1 MRVSH
6 FWPGKKGAK
15 DLNENKMGVQPV
27 NRLLVSMS
35 VPMMVSMLV
44 QALYNVVD
52 SIFVASLSEDALTAV
67 SLAFPWQ
74 NLMIAVGVGT
84 GVGVNAWLSRCL
96 GEKDQ
101 RSANS
106 TAENGI
112 FLAMASYL
120 VFAVTGMLISRPFF
134 TLQTS
139 SAVIAEEG
147 FQYMWIVSV
156 FGIGLFL
163 QTMNEKILAST
174 GRTNLTMVSQLA
186 GAAINIVLD
195 PIMIFGLFG
204 FPALGV
210 AGAAIATVTGQ
221 IIGGLLGVWFNS
233 RLNREIQI
241 RFRGFRPDR
250 AIIGHIYSVGL
261 PSIILQSI
269 GSIMTFSM
277 NQILISFS
285 TTAAAVLGV
294 YFKLQS
300 FVFMPIFGLN
310 NGMVPI
316 VAYNYGA
323 AKPVRIMKTLKLA
336 IAYAL
341 SIMGVG
347 LLLFQLLPGTF
358 LDLFQASDNMKSIGI
373 PALRIISLCFVPAGF
388 GIICGS
394 FFQAMGHGMIAMWVS
409 IVRQLGALIPLAWL
423 LSRTGQLNL
432 VWLAFPL
439 AEIVAVVI
447 TTFGLRRVIRTQI
460 RPLYGKQPQDPGT
473 A

>member
-1 MRVSH
+1 M
-6 FWPGKKGAK
+6 
-15 DLNENKMGVQPV
+15 NENKMGVQPV

-101 RSANS
+101 RSANA

-186 GAAINIVLD
+186 GAVINIVLD

-250 AIIGHIYSVGL
+250 GIIGHIYSVGL

-432 VWLAFPL
+432 V
-439 AEIVAVVI
+439 
-447 TTFGLRRVIRTQI
+447 
-460 RPLYGKQPQDPGT
+460 
-473 A
+473 

>member
-1 MRVSH
+1 
-6 FWPGKKGAK
+6 
-15 DLNENKMGVQPV
+15 MGVQPV

-112 FLAMASYL
+112 FLAMTSYL

-186 GAAINIVLD
+186 GAVINIVLD

-347 LLLFQLLPGTF
+347 LLLFQLLPGVF

>member
-1 MRVSH
+1 M
-6 FWPGKKGAK
+6 
-15 DLNENKMGVQPV
+15 
-27 NRLLVSMS
+27 
-35 VPMMVSMLV
+35 
-44 QALYNVVD
+44 
-52 SIFVASLSEDALTAV
+52 
-67 SLAFPWQ
+67 
-74 NLMIAVGVGT
+74 
-84 GVGVNAWLSRCL
+84 GVNAWLSRCL

-101 RSANS
+101 RSANA

-186 GAAINIVLD
+186 GAVINIVLD

-250 AIIGHIYSVGL
+250 GIIGHIYSVGL

>member
-1 MRVSH
+1 M
-6 FWPGKKGAK
+6 
-15 DLNENKMGVQPV
+15 NENKMGVQPV

-101 RSANS
+101 RSANA

-186 GAAINIVLD
+186 GAVINIVLD

-250 AIIGHIYSVGL
+250 GIIGHIYSVGL

>member
-1 MRVSH
+1 M
-6 FWPGKKGAK
+6 
-15 DLNENKMGVQPV
+15 NENKMGVQPV

-101 RSANS
+101 RSANA

-112 FLAMASYL
+112 FLAMTSYL

-269 GSIMTFSM
+269 GSTMTFSM

-439 AEIVAVVI
+439 AEIVAVLI

>member
-1 MRVSH
+1 
-6 FWPGKKGAK
+6 
-15 DLNENKMGVQPV
+15 MGVQPV

-52 SIFVASLSEDALTAV
+52 SIFVASLSENALTAV

-101 RSANS
+101 RSANA

-112 FLAMASYL
+112 FLALASYL

-250 AIIGHIYSVGL
+250 GIIGHIYSVGL

>member
-1 MRVSH
+1 MPGSPGV
-6 FWPGKKGAK
+6 WGKKIPF
-15 DLNENKMGVQPV
+15 QFQRPV
-27 NRLLVSMS
+27 RH
-35 VPMMVSMLV
+35 
-44 QALYNVVD
+44 
-52 SIFVASLSEDALTAV
+52 
-67 SLAFPWQ
+67 
-74 NLMIAVGVGT
+74 
-84 GVGVNAWLSRCL
+84 WLSRCL

-101 RSANS
+101 RSANA

-250 AIIGHIYSVGL
+250 GIIGHIYSVGL

-347 LLLFQLLPGTF
+347 LLLFQLLPGVF

-439 AEIVAVVI
+439 AEIVAVLI

>member
-1 MRVSH
+1 M
-6 FWPGKKGAK
+6 
-15 DLNENKMGVQPV
+15 NENKMGVQPV

-101 RSANS
+101 RSANA

-112 FLAMASYL
+112 FLAMTSYL

-241 RFRGFRPDR
+241 RFRCFRPDR
-250 AIIGHIYSVGL
+250 GIIGHIYSVGL
-261 PSIILQSI
+261 PSIVLQSI

-439 AEIVAVVI
+439 AEIVAVLI

>member
-1 MRVSH
+1 M
-6 FWPGKKGAK
+6 
-15 DLNENKMGVQPV
+15 NENKMGVQPV

-101 RSANS
+101 RSANA

-112 FLAMASYL
+112 FLAMTSYR

-250 AIIGHIYSVGL
+250 GIIGHIYSVGL

-439 AEIVAVVI
+439 AEIVAVLI

>member
-1 MRVSH
+1 M
-6 FWPGKKGAK
+6 
-15 DLNENKMGVQPV
+15 NENKMGVQPV

-101 RSANS
+101 RSANA

-250 AIIGHIYSVGL
+250 GIIGHIYSVGL

-347 LLLFQLLPGTF
+347 LLLFQLLPGVF

>member
-1 MRVSH
+1 M
-6 FWPGKKGAK
+6 
-15 DLNENKMGVQPV
+15 NENKMGVQPV

-101 RSANS
+101 RSANA

-250 AIIGHIYSVGL
+250 GIIGHIYSVGL

-460 RPLYGKQPQDPGT
+460 RPLYGKQPQNPGT

>member
-1 MRVSH
+1 
-6 FWPGKKGAK
+6 
-15 DLNENKMGVQPV
+15 LNENKMGVQPV

-101 RSANS
+101 RSANA

-112 FLAMASYL
+112 FLAMTSYL

-250 AIIGHIYSVGL
+250 GIIGHIYSVGL

-439 AEIVAVVI
+439 AEIVAVLI

>member
-1 MRVSH
+1 
-6 FWPGKKGAK
+6 
-15 DLNENKMGVQPV
+15 MGVQPV

-101 RSANS
+101 RSANA

-250 AIIGHIYSVGL
+250 GIIGHIYSVGL

-347 LLLFQLLPGTF
+347 LLLFQLLPGVF

-460 RPLYGKQPQDPGT
+460 RPLYGKQPQNPGT

>member
-1 MRVSH
+1 M
-6 FWPGKKGAK
+6 
-15 DLNENKMGVQPV
+15 NENKMGVQPV

>member
-1 MRVSH
+1 
-6 FWPGKKGAK
+6 
-15 DLNENKMGVQPV
+15 
-27 NRLLVSMS
+27 
-35 VPMMVSMLV
+35 
-44 QALYNVVD
+44 
-52 SIFVASLSEDALTAV
+52 
-67 SLAFPWQ
+67 
-74 NLMIAVGVGT
+74 
-84 GVGVNAWLSRCL
+84 
-96 GEKDQ
+96 
-101 RSANS
+101 
-106 TAENGI
+106 
-112 FLAMASYL
+112 
-120 VFAVTGMLISRPFF
+120 
-134 TLQTS
+134 
-139 SAVIAEEG
+139 
-147 FQYMWIVSV
+147 
-156 FGIGLFL
+156 
-163 QTMNEKILAST
+163 
-174 GRTNLTMVSQLA
+174 
-186 GAAINIVLD
+186 
-195 PIMIFGLFG
+195 
-204 FPALGV
+204 
-210 AGAAIATVTGQ
+210 
-221 IIGGLLGVWFNS
+221 
-233 RLNREIQI
+233 EIQI

-250 AIIGHIYSVGL
+250 GIIGHIYSVGL

-439 AEIVAVVI
+439 AEIVAVLI

>member
-1 MRVSH
+1 M
-6 FWPGKKGAK
+6 
-15 DLNENKMGVQPV
+15 NENKMGVQPV

-101 RSANS
+101 RSANA

-186 GAAINIVLD
+186 GAVINIVLD

-241 RFRGFRPDR
+241 RFRGFRPHR
-250 AIIGHIYSVGL
+250 GIIGHIYSVGL

>member
-1 MRVSH
+1 M
-6 FWPGKKGAK
+6 
-15 DLNENKMGVQPV
+15 NENKMGVQPV

-101 RSANS
+101 RSANA

-186 GAAINIVLD
+186 GAVINIVLD

-250 AIIGHIYSVGL
+250 GIIGHIYSVGL

-347 LLLFQLLPGTF
+347 LLLFQLLPGVF

-439 AEIVAVVI
+439 AEIVAVLI

>member
-1 MRVSH
+1 M
-6 FWPGKKGAK
+6 
-15 DLNENKMGVQPV
+15 NENKMGVQPV

-112 FLAMASYL
+112 FLAMTSYL

-250 AIIGHIYSVGL
+250 GIIGHIYSVGL

>member
-1 MRVSH
+1 M
-6 FWPGKKGAK
+6 
-15 DLNENKMGVQPV
+15 NENKMGVQPV

-250 AIIGHIYSVGL
+250 GIIGHIYSVGL

>member
-1 MRVSH
+1 M
-6 FWPGKKGAK
+6 
-15 DLNENKMGVQPV
+15 NENKMGVLPV

-52 SIFVASLSEDALTAV
+52 SIFVASLSENALTAV

-101 RSANS
+101 RSANA

-112 FLAMASYL
+112 FLALASYL

-250 AIIGHIYSVGL
+250 GIIEHIYSVGL

-347 LLLFQLLPGTF
+347 LLLFQLLPGVF

>member
-1 MRVSH
+1 
-6 FWPGKKGAK
+6 
-15 DLNENKMGVQPV
+15 MGVQPV

-101 RSANS
+101 RSANA

-250 AIIGHIYSVGL
+250 GIIGHIYSVGL

-347 LLLFQLLPGTF
+347 LLLFQLLPGVF

-439 AEIVAVVI
+439 AEIVAVLI

>member
-1 MRVSH
+1 M
-6 FWPGKKGAK
+6 
-15 DLNENKMGVQPV
+15 NENKMGVQPV

-84 GVGVNAWLSRCL
+84 GVNAWLSRCL

-112 FLAMASYL
+112 FLAMTSYL

-250 AIIGHIYSVGL
+250 GIIGHIYSVGL

-460 RPLYGKQPQDPGT
+460 RPLYGKQPQNPGT

>member
-1 MRVSH
+1 M
-6 FWPGKKGAK
+6 
-15 DLNENKMGVQPV
+15 NENKMGVQPV

-101 RSANS
+101 RSANA

-112 FLAMASYL
+112 FLAMTSYL

-250 AIIGHIYSVGL
+250 GIIGHIYSVGL

-394 FFQAMGHGMIAMWVS
+394 FFQSMGHGMIAMWVS

-439 AEIVAVVI
+439 AEIVAVLI

>member
-1 MRVSH
+1 M
-6 FWPGKKGAK
+6 
-15 DLNENKMGVQPV
+15 NENKMGVQPV

-101 RSANS
+101 RSANA

-347 LLLFQLLPGTF
+347 LLLFQLLPGVF

>member
-1 MRVSH
+1 M
-6 FWPGKKGAK
+6 
-15 DLNENKMGVQPV
+15 NENKMGVQPV

-112 FLAMASYL
+112 FLAMTSYL

>member
-1 MRVSH
+1 
-6 FWPGKKGAK
+6 
-15 DLNENKMGVQPV
+15 MGVQPV

-101 RSANS
+101 RSANA

-112 FLAMASYL
+112 FLAMTSYL

-250 AIIGHIYSVGL
+250 GIIGHIYSVGL

>member
-1 MRVSH
+1 M
-6 FWPGKKGAK
+6 
-15 DLNENKMGVQPV
+15 NENKMGVQPV

-101 RSANS
+101 RSANA

-112 FLAMASYL
+112 FLAMTSYL

-250 AIIGHIYSVGL
+250 GIIGHIYSVGL

-439 AEIVAVVI
+439 AEIVAVLI

>member
-1 MRVSH
+1 M
-6 FWPGKKGAK
+6 
-15 DLNENKMGVQPV
+15 NENKMGVQPV

-112 FLAMASYL
+112 FLAMTSYL

-186 GAAINIVLD
+186 GAVINIVLD

-250 AIIGHIYSVGL
+250 GIIGHIYSVGL

>member
-1 MRVSH
+1 M
-6 FWPGKKGAK
+6 PQAGK
-15 DLNENKMGVQPV
+15 ENKMGIMPE
-27 NRLLVSMS
+27 NKLLLNMA
-35 VPMMVSMLV
+35 VPMILSMLV

-101 RSANS
+101 RSANA

-439 AEIVAVVI
+439 AEIVAVLI

>member
-1 MRVSH
+1 
-6 FWPGKKGAK
+6 
-15 DLNENKMGVQPV
+15 MGVQPV

-101 RSANS
+101 RSANA

-250 AIIGHIYSVGL
+250 GIIGHIYSVGL

-347 LLLFQLLPGTF
+347 LLLFQLLPGVF

-460 RPLYGKQPQDPGT
+460 RPLYGKQPQNQIGR
-473 A
+473 ASCRERVLQVV

>member
-1 MRVSH
+1 M
-6 FWPGKKGAK
+6 
-15 DLNENKMGVQPV
+15 NENKMGVQPV

-101 RSANS
+101 RSANA

-174 GRTNLTMVSQLA
+174 GRTNLPMVSQLA

-250 AIIGHIYSVGL
+250 GIIGHIYSVGL

-336 IAYAL
+336 ILYAL
-341 SIMGVG
+341 SIMGIG
-347 LLLFQLLPGTF
+347 LLLFQLLPGVF

>member
-1 MRVSH
+1 M
-6 FWPGKKGAK
+6 
-15 DLNENKMGVQPV
+15 NENKMGVQPV

-112 FLAMASYL
+112 FLAMTSYL

-163 QTMNEKILAST
+163 QTMNEKILSST

-250 AIIGHIYSVGL
+250 GIIGHIYSVGL

>member
-1 MRVSH
+1 M
-6 FWPGKKGAK
+6 
-15 DLNENKMGVQPV
+15 NENKMGVQPV

-101 RSANS
+101 RSANA

-112 FLAMASYL
+112 FLAMTSYL

-221 IIGGLLGVWFNS
+221 ILGGLLGVWFNS

-439 AEIVAVVI
+439 AEIVAVLI

>member
-1 MRVSH
+1 
-6 FWPGKKGAK
+6 
-15 DLNENKMGVQPV
+15 MGVQPV

-101 RSANS
+101 RSANA

>member
-1 MRVSH
+1 
-6 FWPGKKGAK
+6 
-15 DLNENKMGVQPV
+15 MGVLPV

-52 SIFVASLSEDALTAV
+52 SIFVASLSENALTAV

-101 RSANS
+101 RSANA

-112 FLAMASYL
+112 FLALASYL

-250 AIIGHIYSVGL
+250 GIIEHIYSVGL

-347 LLLFQLLPGTF
+347 LLLFQLLPGVF

>member
-1 MRVSH
+1 M
-6 FWPGKKGAK
+6 
-15 DLNENKMGVQPV
+15 NENKMGVQPV

-101 RSANS
+101 RSANA

-250 AIIGHIYSVGL
+250 GIIGHIYSVGL

-347 LLLFQLLPGTF
+347 LLLFQLLPGVF

-460 RPLYGKQPQDPGT
+460 RPLYGKQPQNPGT